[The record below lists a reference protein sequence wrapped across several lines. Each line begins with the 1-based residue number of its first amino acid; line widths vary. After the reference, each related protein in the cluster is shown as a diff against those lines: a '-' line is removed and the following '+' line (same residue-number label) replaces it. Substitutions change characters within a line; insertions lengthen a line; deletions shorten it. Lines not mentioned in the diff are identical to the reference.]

1 MEGCGVLLTPR
12 ATMLFGSLGFVYTGL
27 VESVIGSTFARP
39 AHLTAL
45 TAAAGRATFVR
56 GF

>member
-27 VESVIGSTFARP
+27 VESIVGSTFARP